1 MQITALI
8 LLALLSAP
16 APPAPA
22 AEAGPR
28 HLTCGAVD
36 ASVAKTADVEY
47 AGIVPGRGLVA
58 EDFADGG
65 LLVVADPSLYEIT
78 DDPIGALARAAHNW
92 EIPGTMIKF
101 RIVMGPVEGGNIV
114 YAENIGQ
121 AARATVGRPGW
132 GKRGSLFM
140 VLDVPFS
147 RDEDSLV
154 AVMTHEMGHWL
165 GFDHSFLG
173 STVMFPVLTDRINWV
188 DPDQVAKAT
197 ARYAVEPNALGEV
210 RGNVTR
216 NGTPLVGARI
226 NLLGSNGR
234 TAFAT
239 FAGDD
244 GAYHVPVFAGT
255 YRLIVDPN
263 DGPAVDGNFIGTY
276 PGGPLDFATH
286 EAPGQVIVSAGQT
299 VPVDVEV
306 PSGGDVAFRITTA
319 EPTTCGPGAGSQG
332 VSIYYEGATAGEIAG
347 VEALSPDVHIFNV
360 TDSGGKIAVFFD
372 VEPGALPGGRSFRL
386 RKTNGAVA
394 IVPGIVG
401 VVAPLYIEAP
411 HYALEAASDAE
422 LTVSWVD
429 NLPRDEAAT
438 IVVTAS
444 VDGGFAWEEIGR
456 VDPSNTS
463 VTWRPDAGLL
473 TTALRFR
480 VEALDAVG
488 SRLAVDESIFNIGLG
503 LPARGATG
511 EGADAVAPEVRV
523 VSPNGGETLVGG
535 EEIRLAWSA
544 FDDLGIAEQQVE
556 VSVDGGRQWT
566 SLGGFGPSVR
576 AATWVPD
583 RAVSDAVLVRV
594 TARDRA
600 GNSGTDAS
608 DAAAHV
614 RLRPEV
620 SRVVLKPK
628 GDAFSLKV
636 KGSGFAAGAVVRV
649 NGEVVGVPVTF
660 AGGALK
666 ARGDAA
672 ALRLRP
678 AGEPNTL
685 VVEVGG
691 LASTPVG
698 F

>member
-1 MQITALI
+1 MRITGLI
-8 LLALLSAP
+8 LLVLLSAP
-16 APPAPA
+16 ALPAPT

-28 HLTCGAVD
+28 RLTCGTVD
-36 ASVAKTADVEY
+36 DSVAKTADVEY
-47 AGIVPGRGLVA
+47 AGIVPGRGLAA

-65 LLVVADPSLYEIT
+65 LLVVADPSLYQIT
-78 DDPIGALARAAHNW
+78 DDPVGVLTRAARNW
-92 EIPGTMIKF
+92 EIPGTMVKF

-114 YAENIGQ
+114 YAENIRQ

-147 RDEDSLV
+147 RGDDSLV

-197 ARYAVEPNALGEV
+197 ARYGVAPNALGEV
-210 RGNVTR
+210 RGHVTR
-216 NGTPLVGARI
+216 SGAPLVGARI

-234 TAFAT
+234 TAFGT

-255 YRLIVDPN
+255 YRLVVDPN

-286 EAPGQVIVSAGQT
+286 EVPGQIVVSAGQT

-306 PSGGDVAFRITTA
+306 PAGGDVAFRITTA

-332 VSIYYEGATAGEIAG
+332 VSIYYEGATPAEIAG
-347 VEALSPDVHIFNV
+347 VDALSPDVHIFNV
-360 TDSGGKIAVFFD
+360 TDSGGKIAIFFD
-372 VEPGALPGGRSFRL
+372 VEPGALPGGRTFRL

-401 VVAPLYIEAP
+401 VVAPLFLEAP
-411 HYALEAASDAE
+411 HYALEAGAGAE

-429 NLPRDEAAT
+429 NLLRDETST
-438 IVVTAS
+438 IVVSAS
-444 VDGGFAWEEIGR
+444 VDGGFGYEEIGR
-456 VDPSNTS
+456 VPPERTS
-463 VTWRPDAGLL
+463 LAWRPDAGLL
-473 TTALRFR
+473 TSALRLR
-480 VEALDAVG
+480 IEALDAVG
-488 SRLAVDESIFNIGLG
+488 SRLAVDESIFNVGLG

-511 EGADAVAPEVRV
+511 EGADVVAPEVRV

-566 SLGGFGPSVR
+566 SLGGFGPAVR

-583 RAVSDAVLVRV
+583 RAASDAVLVRV

-600 GNSGTDAS
+600 GNAGTDSS
-608 DAAAHV
+608 DAAARV
-614 RLRPEV
+614 RLRPTV
-620 SRVVLKPK
+620 SRVVLKAK
-628 GDAFSLKV
+628 GDGFALKV
-636 KGSGFAAGAVVRV
+636 KGSGLAAGAVVRI

-660 AGGALK
+660 AGGTLK
-666 ARGDAA
+666 VRGDAA
-672 ALRLRP
+672 ALHLRP

-685 VVEVGG
+685 VVEVEG
-691 LASTPVG
+691 LASVEAV